1 VNLKLMPSK
10 GMTLPFISHGGSSF
24 LALSLGM
31 GLLLALTR
39 RNPFAKASPYVE
51 RWRAA

>member
-1 VNLKLMPSK
+1 
-10 GMTLPFISHGGSSF
+10 TLPFISHGGSSF
-24 LALSLGM
+24 LALSMGM

-39 RNPFAKASPYVE
+39 RNRFLKASPYVQ

>member
-1 VNLKLMPSK
+1 VALAPSK

-24 LALSLGM
+24 LATAVGM

-39 RNPFAKASPYVE
+39 RNRHLKSSPYL
-51 RWRAA
+51 RPDAAAA